1 MDDILLSLSDAE
13 FRGIVDLVY
22 QRFGIRL
29 SEQKRSLV
37 VGRLSKRVRQLGLS
51 SFAAYLEYIREDRS
65 SQELVEFINRIS
77 TNHTFFYREGAH
89 FDFFMAQ
96 VLGGLRTQLERDPR
110 YPLRIWSAG
119 CATGEEP
126 YTLAMAILDT
136 LGPLAGSVDWG
147 ILATDVSRKAL
158 EEAIAGVYSESRI
171 RELPKAWRTR
181 YLEEVGPDQWA
192 VRAEVKKGVLFKRL
206 NLMNESYPFKGQFDV
221 IFCRNVMIYFDVPV
235 RKALV
240 DRLYRYTKVGGYLF
254 VGHSESLPRDTC
266 PYRYISPAIYKKE
279 FEA

>member
-13 FRGIVDLVY
+13 FYGIVELVY

-29 SEQKRSLV
+29 TEQKRSLV
-37 VGRLSKRVRQLGLS
+37 VGRLSKRVRQLGLP
-51 SFAAYLEYIREDRS
+51 SFAAYLEYIRQDRS

-96 VLGGLRTQLERDPR
+96 VLGDLRSQLERDPR

-126 YTLAMAILDT
+126 YTVAMALLYT
-136 LGPLAGSVDWG
+136 LGPLASSVDWG

-158 EEAIAGVYSESRI
+158 EEAIAGVYNESRLK
-171 RELPKAWRTR
+171 ELPEAWRKR
-181 YLEEVGPDQWA
+181 FLEPAGGDLWA
-192 VRAEVKKGVLFKRL
+192 VKPEVKKGVLFKRL

-254 VGHSESLPRDTC
+254 VGHSESLPRETC

-279 FEA
+279 TEE